1 VRREKSRR
9 RRRPAKSLPA
19 EEEREEEEEEEHE
32 REERER
38 EDEMLL
44 LFSTAKERAVVV
56 VVVVEMRLA
65 SVILFSS
72 CEEHERKKKI
82 STFSTKKRE
91 RESSV
96 MKKKKKDDDLSRF
109 NSSSSSSEEEEE
121 EEEDKRIVEDG
132 GKKWFADAAKSQPT
146 TQPPTSNPISS
157 TGEVAQQQPETKKR
171 MNAAERKRLKK
182 RDSQSARV
190 ERRKRERERMERDKR
205 EGEEESRAE
214 KKKKKKKKKK
224 KATAEE
230 ESDGGDDE
238 NDVTETD
245 EEEEEEERKIG
256 QTKKNHRTT
265 FEVEG
270 VALADGTL
278 VLVDKRSSV
287 VYSSEER
294 DDNGEHKRIGTW
306 NAATKTVVK
315 RDDEGEDGNA
325 NRNGRSNSS
334 SSEQSDNNASSSSSS
349 SLSSQGEEEEEEKQR
364 EPTELVKLDVNHT
377 FECNPDDHC
386 ETSLE
391 AHKDIVNFLNIVASQ
406 KNKKPSELV
415 IYDPYYCAGA
425 TKTNFTELGFPNVIN
440 ENKDF
445 YEVVAKNEVPEHDVF
460 VTNPPYSEEHV
471 EKCVAFAAKNMTQFS
486 RPYFM
491 LVPSYVVCKPYFVP
505 ALLSGGAQ
513 GAEERDNALKDKD
526 ENEEMNMHK
535 KRGQVLPFY
544 IAPTKRYYYFTP
556 KPLAKLRNKNIAE
569 NGIEKKRRGH
579 VGRRG
584 ERTSPF
590 LSLWICG
597 FGDDQMEAL
606 RLHKKLRKEQVKH
619 YVVARNPKEIPLNVL
634 DEWDPRR
641 RGEPGA
647 QDSSKK
653 ANVQKNKKKYF

>member
-1 VRREKSRR
+1 MRREKSRR

-109 NSSSSSSEEEEE
+109 NSSSSSSEKEE
-121 EEEDKRIVEDG
+121 EEEDERIVEDG

-306 NAATKTVVK
+306 DAATKTVVK

-569 NGIEKKRRGH
+569 NGMEKKRRGH

>member
-1 VRREKSRR
+1 MRREKSRR

-425 TKTNFTELGFPNVIN
+425 TKMNFTELGFPNVIN

-569 NGIEKKRRGH
+569 NGMEKKRRGH

>member
-1 VRREKSRR
+1 MRREKSRR

-349 SLSSQGEEEEEEKQR
+349 SSSQGEEEEEEKQR

-569 NGIEKKRRGH
+569 NGMEKKRRGH

>member
-1 VRREKSRR
+1 MRREKSRR

-569 NGIEKKRRGH
+569 NGMEKKRRGH

>member
-91 RESSV
+91 RESST

-214 KKKKKKKKKK
+214 KKKKKRKKKK

-569 NGIEKKRRGH
+569 NGMEKKRRGH

>member
-1 VRREKSRR
+1 
-9 RRRPAKSLPA
+9 
-19 EEEREEEEEEEHE
+19 
-32 REERER
+32 
-38 EDEMLL
+38 
-44 LFSTAKERAVVV
+44 
-56 VVVVEMRLA
+56 
-65 SVILFSS
+65 
-72 CEEHERKKKI
+72 
-82 STFSTKKRE
+82 
-91 RESSV
+91 
-96 MKKKKKDDDLSRF
+96 
-109 NSSSSSSEEEEE
+109 
-121 EEEDKRIVEDG
+121 
-132 GKKWFADAAKSQPT
+132 
-146 TQPPTSNPISS
+146 
-157 TGEVAQQQPETKKR
+157 
-171 MNAAERKRLKK
+171 
-182 RDSQSARV
+182 
-190 ERRKRERERMERDKR
+190 
-205 EGEEESRAE
+205 
-214 KKKKKKKKKK
+214 
-224 KATAEE
+224 
-230 ESDGGDDE
+230 
-238 NDVTETD
+238 
-245 EEEEEEERKIG
+245 
-256 QTKKNHRTT
+256 
-265 FEVEG
+265 
-270 VALADGTL
+270 
-278 VLVDKRSSV
+278 
-287 VYSSEER
+287 
-294 DDNGEHKRIGTW
+294 
-306 NAATKTVVK
+306 
-315 RDDEGEDGNA
+315 
-325 NRNGRSNSS
+325 
-334 SSEQSDNNASSSSSS
+334 
-349 SLSSQGEEEEEEKQR
+349 
-364 EPTELVKLDVNHT
+364 
-377 FECNPDDHC
+377 
-386 ETSLE
+386 LE

-569 NGIEKKRRGH
+569 NGMEKKRRGH

>member
-56 VVVVEMRLA
+56 VEMRLA

-72 CEEHERKKKI
+72 CEEHKRKKKI

-91 RESSV
+91 RESST
-96 MKKKKKDDDLSRF
+96 MKKKKKKKDDDLSRF
-109 NSSSSSSEEEEE
+109 NSSSSSSEEEEEEE

-349 SLSSQGEEEEEEKQR
+349 LSSQGEEEEEEKQR

-513 GAEERDNALKDKD
+513 GAEERENALKDKD

-569 NGIEKKRRGH
+569 NGMEKKRRGH

>member
-569 NGIEKKRRGH
+569 NGMEKKRRGH